1 MRKYGQKR
9 PLVIV
14 SSSDIWYQKSLLDIK
29 FLYYAALQITTYGML
44 ALSGEC
50 ISQQS
55 GKHIAKR
62 ISTSFLS
69 FITELTSPPI

>member
-14 SSSDIWYQKSLLDIK
+14 SSSVIWYQKSLNDTK
-29 FLYYAALQITTYGML
+29 FSYYATLQITTYGML

-50 ISQQS
+50 ISHGS
-55 GKHIAKR
+55 
-62 ISTSFLS
+62 
-69 FITELTSPPI
+69 LTVE